1 MRITHVEIANW
12 RNFKMI
18 DIPLGKRLFVVG
30 PNASGKSNFLDV
42 FRFLADIAKPGG
54 GLADAV
60 ESRRGLSFVR
70 SLFARRHRGGRVEIT
85 VTLRD
90 ESGGGQ
96 EDEWRY
102 SLAIRGEAKGKNR
115 IFVAK
120 EEVVKNGVVVLSRP
134 DADDQADDELL
145 TQTHL
150 EQIRANAKFRAIAE
164 YFQKIHY
171 FHLVPQVVR
180 AAPSGSADSFGA
192 GFIAQI
198 NSTPKKTREAW
209 LRRITEALKSAVPEF
224 ETLEVTVDDTGRPH
238 LSAGYRNW
246 RASPTVHTEAEFSD
260 GTLRLIGLL
269 WTVVSSP
276 KGGGLILLEEPELS
290 LNASIVRM
298 IPTMLA
304 TVLRDPGAQI
314 FLTTHSPDILN
325 DEGVNPDEVL
335 VVQVGSDG
343 SVGELLGSNSDP
355 VVKAEIAAGVP
366 LSAVAEPLLSTGDLR
381 GLIGI
386 GRR

>member
-70 SLFARRHRGGRVEIT
+70 SLFARRHRGGRVEIA

-90 ESGGGQ
+90 ESEGGQ
-96 EDEWRY
+96 EDEWCY
-102 SLAIRGEAKGKNR
+102 SLAIKGEGQGKNR

-120 EEVVKNGVVVLSRP
+120 EEVVKNGEVILSRP

-180 AAPSGSADSFGA
+180 AAPSGDTDSFGA

-198 NSTPKKTREAW
+198 NSIPKRTREAW

-224 ETLEVTVDDTGRPH
+224 ETLEVIVDDTGRPH

-246 RASPTVHTEAEFSD
+246 RARPTVHTEAEFSD

-314 FLTTHSPDILN
+314 ILTTHSPDILD

-343 SVGELLGSNSDP
+343 SVGELLGRNSDP
-355 VVKAEIAAGVP
+355 VVEAEIAAGFP
-366 LSAVAEPLLSTGDLR
+366 LSVVAEPLLSTGDLR